1 MSLQENQPKA
11 ETTINEKL
19 EKLKDQ
25 MVDALNKAFKDPDV
39 VNSIE
44 QEDGLLEK
52 LVNAKFVIDLNKLKK
67 NENLEI
73 CLQNEL
79 DFKEPSLNVRSN
91 CECQYMG
98 ETVTC
103 CAYNNKL
110 FIFMDG
116 KN

>member
-1 MSLQENQPKA
+1 MSLQENQPKS
-11 ETTINEKL
+11 ETTVNEQL
-19 EKLKDQ
+19 EQLKDKI
-25 MVDALNKAFKDPDV
+25 VDALSKAIKDPDI

-44 QEDGLLEK
+44 QEDGLLKK

-79 DFKEPSLNVRSN
+79 DFKEPSPNVLNN

-103 CAYNNKL
+103 CAYNNQL
-110 FIFMDG
+110 FIFMYG